1 MALEETRDLVAAS
14 ERLGIRV
21 PGLFLNLVTPRSD
34 CELCSALYRTES
46 QVRQKFQQSLSG
58 RDVTVVYRRGEIR
71 GLGRLGEL
79 GKALY
84 QGAHAESR
92 AYVC

>member
-1 MALEETRDLVAAS
+1 VA
-14 ERLGIRV
+14 
-21 PGLFLNLVTPRSD
+21 GLFLNLVTPPSD
-34 CELCSALYRTES
+34 CTLCFALYRRES
-46 QVRQKFQQSLSG
+46 LVRNKFHRSFSG

-71 GLGRLGEL
+71 GLRRLAEL

-84 QGAHAESR
+84 QGTRVESR